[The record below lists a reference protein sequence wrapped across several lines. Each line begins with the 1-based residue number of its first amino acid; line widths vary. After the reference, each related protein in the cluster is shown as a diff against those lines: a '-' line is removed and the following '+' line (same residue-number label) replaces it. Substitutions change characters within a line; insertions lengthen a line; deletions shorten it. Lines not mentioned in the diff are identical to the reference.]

1 KNTLYYTSN
10 QSSVINQDVYSIR
23 FDGKGQRK
31 LFSSEG
37 HNEADFSSTFK
48 YYVNVWSNANTPPVH
63 TLHKIDG
70 TEMRVIED
78 NSYLNNELKRFG
90 FAKKEFIKIP
100 TGDKLE
106 LYAYIIKPSDFDS
119 TRKYPLFFNVY
130 GGPQSQEVVNKWD
143 AGIAWQQLM
152 ASHGYIIACVDNR
165 GTDGRG
171 EEFRKSTYMQLGK
184 LETEDQINAAKY
196 LGKKSWID
204 ENRIG
209 IWGWSYGG
217 YMTLLCM
224 TKGADVFKTGIAVAP
239 VTNWRFY
246 DNIYTERFMRRP
258 QDNPEGYDDNSPIN
272 HASKL
277 KGNLLLI
284 HGMADDNVH
293 LQNSVAMAERL
304 IQENKQFQQFMY
316 PNRNHNINGGNT
328 RHHLYSLMTDFIIKN
343 L

>member
-1 KNTLYYTSN
+1 
-10 QSSVINQDVYSIR
+10 
-23 FDGKGQRK
+23 